1 MTRHVDKNMTIT
13 ITNRKGKQT
22 IRATGKDAQ
31 ALFDAM
37 CRTVEAKPVS
47 KSPAN
52 AINSV
57 PNRPKEK
64 IKGSGAVRAVKRS
77 MTAGGET
84 Q

>member
-1 MTRHVDKNMTIT
+1 MNRAVDKSMTIT

-37 CRTVEAKPVS
+37 CRTLEGKTAS

-52 AINSV
+52 APKPV

-64 IKGSGAVRAVKRS
+64 IQGSGAVHVDKGSVR
-77 MTAGGET
+77 
-84 Q
+84 

>member
-1 MTRHVDKNMTIT
+1 MNRTVDKSMTIT

-37 CRTVEAKPVS
+37 CRTVEEKPAS
-47 KSPAN
+47 KSTAN
-52 AINSV
+52 ALNGV
-57 PNRPKEK
+57 PNRPKKK
-64 IKGSGAVRAVKRS
+64 IQGSGAVCAVKGS
-77 MTAGGET
+77 V

>member
-1 MTRHVDKNMTIT
+1 MNRAVDKSMTIT

-37 CRTVEAKPVS
+37 CRTVEAKPAS

-52 AINSV
+52 ALNSV
-57 PNRPKEK
+57 PSRPKEK
-64 IKGSGAVRAVKRS
+64 IQGSGAVAGFKAAKAVK
-77 MTAGGET
+77 A
-84 Q
+84 

>member
-1 MTRHVDKNMTIT
+1 MNRTVDKSMTIT

-47 KSPAN
+47 KSATN
-52 AINSV
+52 ALNGV
-57 PNRPKEK
+57 PTRPNGKLQ
-64 IKGSGAVRAVKRS
+64 GSGAV
-77 MTAGGET
+77 AGFKAAKAAKA
-84 Q
+84 